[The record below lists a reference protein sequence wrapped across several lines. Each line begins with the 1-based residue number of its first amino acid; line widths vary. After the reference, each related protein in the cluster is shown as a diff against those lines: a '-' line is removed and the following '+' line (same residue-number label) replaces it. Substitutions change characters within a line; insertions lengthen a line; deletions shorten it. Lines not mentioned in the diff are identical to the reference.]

1 MRIAITNGA
10 KAWSQVERFLCCGCR
25 RSFTQLTHLL
35 LPFKHYVAEE
45 IEEALRHVF
54 RGGEISKTPSG
65 ASEST
70 LRRWRDEF
78 QSKIQEWSG
87 RLEEILDIPKAG
99 LIRWPDPLRRLEEVM
114 SRLPPLPGKW
124 PVMTGAL
131 WWLSK
136 PHPL

>member
-1 MRIAITNGA
+1 
-10 KAWSQVERFLCCGCR
+10 
-25 RSFTQLTHLL
+25 
-35 LPFKHYVAEE
+35 VAEE
-45 IEEALRHVF
+45 IEEALRHIF

-65 ASEST
+65 AAEST

-87 RLEEILDIPKAG
+87 RLEEILAIPQAG
-99 LIRWPDPLRRLEEVM
+99 LIRWPDPLRRLEEAM

-131 WWLSK
+131 WWLNK